1 MKFDFKETIWGRIE
15 VPKEHE
21 QRVLEAIK
29 SREIET
35 TGDLLNFLPEC
46 QGDCRFEYL
55 EDTAEPVSLVMNDGF
70 ATIEV
75 LDDEGVTVYE
85 NSELPK

>member
-29 SREIET
+29 SGRIET
-35 TGDLLNFLPEC
+35 ANDVFDFLPEC
-46 QGDCRFEYL
+46 QDDLNFEYL